1 MDCLQWIKIG
11 AFGTK
16 RLAHKPFPSS
26 CGTGDFLVDDEVL
39 ISAPHDKHPHS
50 DGLFGYF
57 RDDF

>member
-16 RLAHKPFPSS
+16 RLAQKPFSSS

-39 ISAPHDKHPHS
+39 ISAPHDKHPH
-50 DGLFGYF
+50 FV
-57 RDDF
+57 